1 MLLTNQRINVHN
13 TICFMFQAFT
23 VNGYPTIITKDKNY
37 QDTIG
42 QRKGLSFS
50 DIAITNKMYNCGGK

>member
-1 MLLTNQRINVHN
+1 
-13 TICFMFQAFT
+13 MFQAFT

-37 QDTIG
+37 QDKIG
-42 QRKGLSFS
+42 QRNGLSFS